1 MRPILSIIYTF
12 LLLGTIVSAWPWS
25 NYGEIFGRDMLDKRA
40 DETTSASTSEQT
52 TTVASQTSTK
62 SSSETD
68 TSSNTKTT
76 SDETASGST
85 TTGTNTGTTTGTT
98 TGTSKN
104 TKTKSS
110 TTSTSISI
118 DAAAGAGG
126 ISMLTPDSTTTTYY
140 KIGQNITFVWNYTS
154 VSVSPTAVDV
164 VASCSLNSATYTV
177 TKNMSMEAT
186 GTAIWDT
193 GDYEKTATI
202 PLLTASYTLY
212 VYDSDKSLS
221 DTASAGYLDSDSGYA
236 FGMYYTQSSTPLSGF
251 FCVTCN
257 GALSDTHRQGLKFVV
272 GMALLTVFSFTW
284 FAGSFGL
291 FSL

>member
-1 MRPILSIIYTF
+1 MRPILSILYTF
-12 LLLGTIVSAWPWS
+12 LLLGTIAAAWPWS
-25 NYGEIFGRDMLDKRA
+25 NYGQVFGGNMLDKRA
-40 DETTSASTSEQT
+40 DETSTASTSEQT
-52 TTVASQTSTK
+52 TSVASQTSTK

-68 TSSNTKTT
+68 TSTNTKTA
-76 SDETASGST
+76 SDETTSGS
-85 TTGTNTGTTTGTT
+85 TT

-110 TTSTSISI
+110 TTTSSVSI
-118 DAAAGAGG
+118 NPAAGEGG

-154 VSVSPTAVDV
+154 VTVSPTAVDV

-193 GDYEKTATI
+193 GEYEKTATI
-202 PLLTASYTLY
+202 PLLTASYTLF
-212 VYDSDKSLS
+212 VYDADKSLS
-221 DTASAGYLDSDSGYA
+221 DTASAGYLGSDTGYS
-236 FGMYYTQSSTPLSGF
+236 FGMYFTQSPTSLSGF

-257 GALSDTHRQGLKFVV
+257 GALSDTNRQGLKFVV
-272 GMALLTVFSFTW
+272 GMAMLTVLSFTW

>member
-1 MRPILSIIYTF
+1 MRPILSILYTF
-12 LLLGTIVSAWPWS
+12 LLLGTIAAAWPWS
-25 NYGEIFGRDMLDKRA
+25 NYGQVFGGNMLDKRA
-40 DETTSASTSEQT
+40 DETSTASTSEQT
-52 TTVASQTSTK
+52 TSVASQTSTK

-68 TSSNTKTT
+68 TSTNTKTA
-76 SDETASGST
+76 SDETTSGS
-85 TTGTNTGTTTGTT
+85 TT

-110 TTSTSISI
+110 TTTSSVSI
-118 DAAAGAGG
+118 NPAAGAGG

-154 VSVSPTAVDV
+154 VTVSPTAVDV

-193 GDYEKTATI
+193 GEYEKTATI
-202 PLLTASYTLY
+202 PLLTASYTLF
-212 VYDSDKSLS
+212 VYDADKSLS
-221 DTASAGYLDSDSGYA
+221 DTASAGYLGSDTGYS
-236 FGMYYTQSSTPLSGF
+236 FGMYFTQSPTSLSGF

-257 GALSDTHRQGLKFVV
+257 GALSDTNRQGLKFVV
-272 GMALLTVFSFTW
+272 GMAMLTVLSFTW

>member
-1 MRPILSIIYTF
+1 MRPILSILYTF
-12 LLLGTIVSAWPWS
+12 LLLGTIAAAWPWS
-25 NYGEIFGRDMLDKRA
+25 NYGEVFGGNMLDRRA
-40 DETTSASTSEQT
+40 DESTTESTTSTASTSEQT

-68 TSSNTKTT
+68 TSTNTNTA
-76 SDETASGST
+76 SDETASGS
-85 TTGTNTGTTTGTT
+85 TT

-110 TTSTSISI
+110 TTTSSSVSI
-118 DAAAGAGG
+118 NPAAGEGG
-126 ISMLTPDSTTTTYY
+126 ISMLTPDSTTTSYY

-154 VSVSPTAVDV
+154 VTVSPTAVDV
-164 VASCSLNSATYTV
+164 VASCSLNSVTYTV

-193 GDYEKTATI
+193 GEYEKTATI

-212 VYDSDKSLS
+212 VYDADKSLS
-221 DTASAGYLDSDSGYA
+221 DTASAGYLGSDTGYS
-236 FGMYYTQSSTPLSGF
+236 FGMYFTQKATSLSGY

-257 GALSDTHRQGLKFVV
+257 GALSDTSRQGLKFVV
-272 GMALLTVFSFTW
+272 GMAMLTVLSFTW